1 MSKKSY
7 AKSVFTG
14 ILVAVLLSI
23 YIFFL
28 VPFIHAST
36 WAYGLV
42 ISALVVPLLG
52 IYLEGESK
60 KASAIMLVLFV
71 ASASL
76 ASWVLMDSFV
86 VPQEHKAPRYQI
98 LSNVEGKHIVR
109 DSRYHDEPTW
119 RITEFFLI
127 NPASYPDEP
136 IWGFYEPDYYTVA
149 YMEKNKS
156 LEVADFYYRGYLT
169 FNPYYSVPQALHKK
183 LAYGYATSVSG
194 YKDYKTKLESHGFK
208 IEENSSSFIAT
219 NDSTVVHCYLDGKHL
234 VVAKATKD
242 NSHLLKQVVN
252 QVVESP

>member
-14 ILVAVLLSI
+14 ILVAFLLT
-23 YIFFL
+23 YFGFFGVEASWIWDL
-28 VPFIHAST
+28 VV
-36 WAYGLV
+36 G
-42 ISALVVPLLG
+42 ALVVIVPLLG
-52 IYLEGESK
+52 IYLGGEGK
-60 KASAIMLVLFV
+60 KSSVIMLVLFV

-76 ASWVLMDSFV
+76 VSCPLMDSFV
-86 VPQEHKAPRYQI
+86 FPQEHKIPRQLPYKIQYYTYYSSPSSPE
-98 LSNVEGKHIVR
+98 LEVEIQ
-109 DSRYHDEPTW
+109 YHSEPTW

-194 YKDYKTKLESHGFK
+194 YKDYKTKLEIHGFK
-208 IEENSSSFIAT
+208 VEERESGFMAT
-219 NDSTVVHCYLDGKHL
+219 NNTTVVQCYLNGKHL
-234 VVAKATKD
+234 IVAKASKD
-242 NSHLLKQVVN
+242 ESHLIDQ
-252 QVVESP
+252 